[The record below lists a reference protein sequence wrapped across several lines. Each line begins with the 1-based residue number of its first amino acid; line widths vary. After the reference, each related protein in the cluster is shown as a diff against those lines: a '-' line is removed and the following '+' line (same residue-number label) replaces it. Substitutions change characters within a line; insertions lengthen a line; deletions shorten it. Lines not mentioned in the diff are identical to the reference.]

1 MNRQKNDKKIFGIVV
16 DTHVHEDFS
25 CKCVMCQSDFKGK
38 LLDDRVGIKNAIVRN
53 EYKMKSVYH
62 LGKLE

>member
-1 MNRQKNDKKIFGIVV
+1 MV

-38 LLDDRVGIKNAIVRN
+38 LLDDRVGIKKLITRN
-53 EYKMKSVYH
+53 ENKSKSVSH